1 MVYIIKMGEN
11 VMGYIDD
18 VRRIREP
25 YLYSSNGI
33 ITEVNNEFIIFTGFT
48 MGELMGKSLVEIS
61 KMIKFN
67 LELNLNSANTRYSG
81 FMFTKFM
88 EAREVEISLSFDNEK
103 NKQKYIFV
111 EKSNSRVEDKFTFI
125 EQMCTENI
133 SSVAIYSGSDLKL
146 LKANKAYLNLMNP
159 PFNIYENI
167 IGRSIEEIINGYKKI
182 KIDAIWESLC
192 QRKKTVYIKQLKLKN
207 ANDRIRYW
215 DFTVIPIV
223 KNNEIKY
230 IVVTSIE
237 VTEIVLKNRRI
248 ERQKKIIEK
257 QKEELEEK
265 NSQLKTIFE
274 NLSEGV
280 MLSDKKDKIIMIN
293 KEGKRLIYK
302 NDKFAYLNKAHK
314 HIKFFDIDGNEMAF
328 DEMPR
333 ARALKGEI
341 VKNVKM
347 MVRRYGKEY
356 FVDSSSIP
364 VYDENG
370 DLNMVI
376 SCFHDITETI
386 LQSKKIEEQKSELHA
401 IIENITEGI
410 YILDDKGKYK
420 LFNKAAREIFFNDNE
435 YYVENEPEIY
445 GDNGEKINTENYPS
459 QRVIKGE
466 KFKNM
471 GLSLKFSDRTLKI
484 DVSGTP
490 IYNKKGEFLLGVFCC
505 RDMTNYYKQEEMLR
519 TRNEFLNR
527 LIYNLELPVIG
538 LDSKELRV
546 VKMNQKAFNNI
557 KIYRPD
563 IKSAAKM
570 KGNKITDIISNFGE
584 SDYCQKI
591 NEVIKEKR
599 TKYLNKKKS
608 FVNGSEVYSNLI
620 FEPIFEVNEELKEIL
635 ILIIDVTS
643 EVKSNIV
650 MEKTLKSQ
658 EEFLANISHELK
670 TPLNV
675 IFATAQLLNMYCMSS
690 SLEEKKDF
698 IIKYIDSIK
707 QNSYRLSKL
716 INNIVDLSKIEA
728 GFFEL
733 KLLNKNIVEVVEEIV
748 VSVTNFTEFKGI
760 NIIFDTDTEEKI
772 IACDPE
778 KIERIVLNL
787 ISNAI
792 KFSNEGDQIFVK
804 VKDNHESVEISVKD
818 NGIGI
823 ESRDL
828 KKIFD
833 RFKQVDKS
841 LSRNSEGT
849 GIGLSLVKSFVEL
862 HGGSI
867 KVESKIGRGSKFI
880 VILPSRSVLE
890 ENMLI
895 KSNIRNKNES
905 IQVEFSD
912 VYS

>member
-376 SCFHDITETI
+376 SCFHDN
-386 LQSKKIEEQKSELHA
+386 LKKLR
-401 IIENITEGI
+401 
-410 YILDDKGKYK
+410 
-420 LFNKAAREIFFNDNE
+420 NKR
-435 YYVENEPEIY
+435 
-445 GDNGEKINTENYPS
+445 ENYMP
-459 QRVIKGE
+459 
-466 KFKNM
+466 
-471 GLSLKFSDRTLKI
+471 
-484 DVSGTP
+484 
-490 IYNKKGEFLLGVFCC
+490 
-505 RDMTNYYKQEEMLR
+505 
-519 TRNEFLNR
+519 
-527 LIYNLELPVIG
+527 
-538 LDSKELRV
+538 
-546 VKMNQKAFNNI
+546 
-557 KIYRPD
+557 
-563 IKSAAKM
+563 
-570 KGNKITDIISNFGE
+570 
-584 SDYCQKI
+584 
-591 NEVIKEKR
+591 
-599 TKYLNKKKS
+599 
-608 FVNGSEVYSNLI
+608 
-620 FEPIFEVNEELKEIL
+620 
-635 ILIIDVTS
+635 
-643 EVKSNIV
+643 
-650 MEKTLKSQ
+650 
-658 EEFLANISHELK
+658 
-670 TPLNV
+670 
-675 IFATAQLLNMYCMSS
+675 
-690 SLEEKKDF
+690 
-698 IIKYIDSIK
+698 
-707 QNSYRLSKL
+707 
-716 INNIVDLSKIEA
+716 
-728 GFFEL
+728 
-733 KLLNKNIVEVVEEIV
+733 
-748 VSVTNFTEFKGI
+748 
-760 NIIFDTDTEEKI
+760 
-772 IACDPE
+772 
-778 KIERIVLNL
+778 
-787 ISNAI
+787 
-792 KFSNEGDQIFVK
+792 
-804 VKDNHESVEISVKD
+804 
-818 NGIGI
+818 
-823 ESRDL
+823 
-828 KKIFD
+828 
-833 RFKQVDKS
+833 
-841 LSRNSEGT
+841 
-849 GIGLSLVKSFVEL
+849 
-862 HGGSI
+862 
-867 KVESKIGRGSKFI
+867 
-880 VILPSRSVLE
+880 
-890 ENMLI
+890 
-895 KSNIRNKNES
+895 
-905 IQVEFSD
+905 
-912 VYS
+912 